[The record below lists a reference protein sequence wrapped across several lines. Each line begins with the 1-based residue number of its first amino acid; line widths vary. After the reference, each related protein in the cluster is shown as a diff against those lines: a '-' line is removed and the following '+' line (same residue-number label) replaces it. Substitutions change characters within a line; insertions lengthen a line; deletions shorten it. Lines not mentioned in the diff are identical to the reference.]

1 MKVLYTGGFRY
12 TPIDIEASR
21 EQQQIEYITEQTF
34 SHQNKD
40 YFRTDLRLSMKIN
53 KKRTTSTLALDIQN
67 VTNRKNIQGTYFD
80 LESEKMVESYQ
91 LPLIPVLS
99 YRIEF

>member
-1 MKVLYTGGFRY
+1 
-12 TPIDIEASR
+12 
-21 EQQQIEYITEQTF
+21 
-34 SHQNKD
+34 
-40 YFRTDLRLSMKIN
+40 MKIN